1 MQDDRDPLLRR
12 QALEASVKLVTHGD
26 GAVSVGRGRPQRR
39 VEGELHDRPLPAP
52 FRGAVAGTHKQSMQ
66 PGIEPV
72 RVTQTAYVE
81 PGLEERI
88 LHGISGVLVVA
99 EDEPGGPEQ
108 PIGRAGG
115 QCGEGIQISPL
126 RPNHEVSLHRSTFG
140 VAVVWPL
147 CPVWG
152 RM

>member
-1 MQDDRDPLLRR
+1 
-12 QALEASVKLVTHGD
+12 
-26 GAVSVGRGRPQRR
+26 
-39 VEGELHDRPLPAP
+39 
-52 FRGAVAGTHKQSMQ
+52 MQ

-99 EDEPGGPEQ
+99 EDEPGGPEE
-108 PIGRAGG
+108 PVGRAGG
-115 QCGEGIQISPL
+115 QCREGIEIPPL
-126 RPNHEVSLHRSTFG
+126 RPNHEVSLHRSTLG
-140 VAVVWPL
+140 VAVVWPR

-152 RM
+152 RI

>member
-1 MQDDRDPLLRR
+1 
-12 QALEASVKLVTHGD
+12 
-26 GAVSVGRGRPQRR
+26 
-39 VEGELHDRPLPAP
+39 
-52 FRGAVAGTHKQSMQ
+52 MQ

-72 RVTQTAYVE
+72 RVTQTADVE
-81 PGLEERI
+81 PGLEEGI
-88 LHGISGVLVVA
+88 LHGIGGVLVVA
-99 EDEPGGPEQ
+99 EDEPGGPEE

-115 QCGEGIQISPL
+115 QCREGIEISPL

-152 RM
+152 RVEPVCSIFEGRRVISMRGERA

>member
-1 MQDDRDPLLRR
+1 
-12 QALEASVKLVTHGD
+12 
-26 GAVSVGRGRPQRR
+26 
-39 VEGELHDRPLPAP
+39 
-52 FRGAVAGTHKQSMQ
+52 MQ

-88 LHGISGVLVVA
+88 LHRISGVLVIA
-99 EDEPGGPEQ
+99 EDEPGGPEE
-108 PIGRAGG
+108 PVGRAGG
-115 QCGEGIQISPL
+115 QCREGIEVPPL

-140 VAVVWPL
+140 VAVVRPL

-152 RM
+152 RI